1 MISATEATFT
11 AKNCYMVK
19 IHTFHC
25 VLCFRT
31 SSNKISEYEF

>member
-1 MISATEATFT
+1 MTSATQATFM
-11 AKNCYMVK
+11 AENFYMVK

-31 SSNKISEYEF
+31 SSNKISE